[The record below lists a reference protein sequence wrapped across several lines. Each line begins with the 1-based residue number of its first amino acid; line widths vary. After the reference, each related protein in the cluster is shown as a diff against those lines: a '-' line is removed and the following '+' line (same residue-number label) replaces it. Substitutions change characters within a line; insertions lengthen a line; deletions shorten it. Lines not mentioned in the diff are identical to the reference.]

1 MSTHLHSHFH
11 NSFSKHYKGEPVNLH
26 TFECGLFLS
35 YTCHILKSFTSLQ
48 YTFYKTFLK
57 LSPGSLNQLGTVSEY
72 FLNILGKLGRIIPLF
87 VISIKLL
94 IF

>member
-1 MSTHLHSHFH
+1 MSTHLRSHFH
-11 NSFSKHYKGEPVNLH
+11 KSLSKHYKGEPVNLH
-26 TFECGLFLS
+26 TLECGLFLS
-35 YTCHILKSFTSLQ
+35 YTRHLLKSFTSLQ

-57 LSPGSLNQLGTVSEY
+57 LSPGSLNQFGTVSEY
-72 FLNILGKLGRIIPLF
+72 FLNILGKLGRMF

>member
-1 MSTHLHSHFH
+1 MSTHLRSRIHKSL
-11 NSFSKHYKGEPVNLH
+11 SKHYKGEPVNLH
-26 TFECGLFLS
+26 TLECGLFIS
-35 YTCHILKSFTSLQ
+35 YTRHILKSFTSLQ

-57 LSPGSLNQLGTVSEY
+57 LSPGSLNQFGTVSEY
-72 FLNILGKLGRIIPLF
+72 FLNILGNLGRIIPLF